1 MQNLTKVKFTH
12 LHKILYPELKI
23 TKQQFIEYIIKI
35 APKMLPFLRDRPL
48 VLTRYPE
55 GTDQTG
61 FFAKNAPGGIPNW
74 VKTVKIHSD
83 SLGRDTNYIVCNDLD
98 TLLWVANLD
107 ALQIHIPLSRFNDL
121 DKPDFAFFDVD
132 PEPPATFQ
140 DGKKAALQLNEK
152 LIELGLKAYVK
163 TSGKKGLHVL
173 VPVVHQYSFDQTKN
187 FVHAVGK
194 ILAKDSDLIVSEFRD
209 TKKPGTVYIDYVQN
223 SQGRTLVCPYSP
235 RDSAEAT
242 VSMPVDWSVLKKG
255 IKPSDFTISNVP
267 NQKED
272 PWKDIFGFPQK
283 LEVY

>member
-12 LHKILYPELKI
+12 LNKVLYLELNI
-23 TKQQFIEYIIKI
+23 AKQQFIEYMIKI
-35 APKMLPFLRDRPL
+35 APKMLPFLHDRPI

-55 GTDQTG
+55 GVNEIG
-61 FFAKNAPGGIPNW
+61 FFAKNAPQGIPSW
-74 VKTVKIHSD
+74 VKTIRINSE
-83 SLGRDTNYIVCNDLD
+83 SLKRDTNYIICNDLD

-107 ALQIHIPLSRFNDL
+107 ALQIHIPLSKVDDL

-140 DGKKAALQLNEK
+140 DGEKVALQLNEK
-152 LIELGLKAYVK
+152 LAELGLKAYVK

-173 VPVVHQYSFDQTKN
+173 VPVIHRYSFDQTKN
-187 FVHAVGK
+187 FVHAIGK

-209 TKKPGTVYIDYVQN
+209 TKKLGTVYVDYVQN
-223 SQGRTLVCPYSP
+223 SRGRTLVCPYSL
-235 RDSAEAT
+235 RDTAEAT
-242 VSMPVDWSVLKKG
+242 VSMPVAWSALKKG

-272 PWKDIFGFPQK
+272 PWKDIFDHPQK